1 MTQHILTLNNYLT
14 KPLSDLS
21 VSVVKFFERIYEAIS
36 QAQTRKAIAMVKEHM
51 WAQRVYRQTFNELSK
66 LSDRELLDI
75 GISRGDIHWIAM
87 DAFNKNQVEE
97 NPNLRDWA

>member
-1 MTQHILTLNNYLT
+1 MTQHILTLNNYLQS
-14 KPLSDLS
+14 PLSNIS
-21 VSVVKFFERIYEAIS
+21 NFFGKIYEAIS

-51 WAQRVYRQTFNELSK
+51 WAQKVYRSTYNELSK
-66 LSDRELLDI
+66 LTDRELLDI
-75 GISRGDIHWIAM
+75 GITRGDIHWIAM